1 VFVMAVAYS
10 KLYELIKNVKDEKEA
25 EELCKIIEEF
35 FEKQCKENVSK
46 KFEEQKPVLKLE
58 LKEELRKELTTK
70 EDLELIGEKILRYVD
85 NKINQVIEKIN
96 QLDKK
101 IDEGFYQLDKKVDT
115 LKRDIIIIALI
126 IILANYAPSIIGKIL
141 SFLK

>member
-1 VFVMAVAYS
+1 MAVAY
-10 KLYELIKNVKDEKEA
+10 
-25 EELCKIIEEF
+25 
-35 FEKQCKENVSK
+35 
-46 KFEEQKPVLKLE
+46 
-58 LKEELRKELTTK
+58 K
-70 EDLELIGEKILRYVD
+70 EDLELMGEKILRYVD
-85 NKINQVIEKIN
+85 NKINQVNEKIN

-101 IDEGFYQLDKKVDT
+101 LDT